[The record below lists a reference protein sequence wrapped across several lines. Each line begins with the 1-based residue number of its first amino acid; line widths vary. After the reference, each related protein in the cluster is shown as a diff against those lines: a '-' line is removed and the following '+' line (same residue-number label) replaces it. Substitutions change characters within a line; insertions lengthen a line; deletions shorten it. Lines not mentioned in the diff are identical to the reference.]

1 MFSVKEVSGKTLISE
16 ERLYKLIKRHN
27 LGQKVG
33 FGWVLFQKDVDYL
46 NNRFGDK
53 NNGNKK
59 AA

>member
-1 MFSVKEVSGKTLISE
+1 MFSVKEVGALTGISE

-46 NNRFGDK
+46 NERFGEQVHGDQK
-53 NNGNKK
+53 T
-59 AA
+59 A